1 MKKILIVDDKAD
13 IRKLMK
19 ILLDFRYDV
28 LQTESA
34 DEASNIISTW
44 CPDLILLDIM
54 MPGMDGL
61 EWCKKLK
68 NENSSKEIKVIMVSA
83 RATKND
89 IELGLSAGAD
99 DYIAKPFS
107 PMKLLSAIETL
118 LP

>member
-1 MKKILIVDDKAD
+1 
-13 IRKLMK
+13 
-19 ILLDFRYDV
+19 
-28 LQTESA
+28 
-34 DEASNIISTW
+34 
-44 CPDLILLDIM
+44 
-54 MPGMDGL
+54 
-61 EWCKKLK
+61 
-68 NENSSKEIKVIMVSA
+68 MVSA